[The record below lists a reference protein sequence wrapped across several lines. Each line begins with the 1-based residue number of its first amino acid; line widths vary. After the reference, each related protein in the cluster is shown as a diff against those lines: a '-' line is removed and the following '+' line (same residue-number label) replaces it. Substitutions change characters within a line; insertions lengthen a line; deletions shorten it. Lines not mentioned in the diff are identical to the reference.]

1 VITLTT
7 IGYGDVSPASKTGRG
22 IAAMLMPAAV
32 FTLSSFI
39 AKLHDINQR
48 QRMGADKT
56 LKERLDELNEVIEA
70 DDDGV
75 VSPEEYIIFNLKK
88 MGKVDEDTITLM
100 REQFKALDADGSG
113 SLDVDDIKALKG
125 ACDALQVANV

>member
-1 VITLTT
+1 MI
-7 IGYGDVSPASKTGRG
+7 
-22 IAAMLMPAAV
+22 MPAAV
-32 FTLSSFI
+32 FTLSSFV
-39 AKLHDINQR
+39 AKLHDLNQR

-56 LKERLDELNEVIEA
+56 LRERLDELNEVVEA

-88 MGKVDEDTITLM
+88 MGKVDEDTIVLL

-113 SLDVDDIKALKG
+113 SLDVDDIEALKS
-125 ACDALQVANV
+125 ACDELQCANV